1 MSDRTAYQ
9 KAITAAIAAAG
20 HAVEWK
26 PLHPAS
32 PHVLHIDGAP
42 CGSNL
47 TGDRPEVAGVWGSR
61 GSEWAKRRLSADPC
75 KAAATLIDRHAAV
88 IAERDDRH
96 AAVIAERERTA
107 AQNRRDDA
115 RQEHRL
121 AIEAAIGDVPARL
134 SVEVHPAA
142 VVLSLRLPSLTPEQ
156 AARLGDAIRGALA
169 PTRDLQADP
178 VTDDE
183 GGPW

>member
-1 MSDRTAYQ
+1 MSARTAYQ
-9 KAITAAIAAAG
+9 EAIATVIAAAG

-42 CGSNL
+42 CGSDL

-88 IAERDDRH
+88 IAER
-96 AAVIAERERTA
+96 ERTA

-134 SVEVHPAA
+134 LVEVHPAA

-169 PTRDLQADP
+169 AQPSGGDP
-178 VTDDE
+178 NPWPDHE
-183 GGPW
+183 GGP

>member
-1 MSDRTAYQ
+1 MNEPTTAYQ
-9 KAITAAIAAAG
+9 ETIAAAIAAAG

-26 PLHPAS
+26 PLHAS
-32 PHVLHIDGAP
+32 TSFAVLHIDGAP

-75 KAAATLIDRHAAV
+75 KAAATLI
-88 IAERDDRH
+88 DRH

>member
-1 MSDRTAYQ
+1 MNEPTTEYQ
-9 KAITAAIAAAG
+9 KAIAAGIAAAG

-75 KAAATLIDRHAAV
+75 KAAATLI
-88 IAERDDRH
+88 DRH

>member
-1 MSDRTAYQ
+1 MNEPTTAYQ
-9 KAITAAIAAAG
+9 ETIAAAIVAAG
-20 HAVEWK
+20 HAVEWR

-42 CGSNL
+42 CGSDL

-88 IAERDDRH
+88 IAER
-96 AAVIAERERTA
+96 ERTA

-115 RQEHRL
+115 RQERRL

-142 VVLSLRLPSLTPEQ
+142 VVISLRLPSLTPEQ
-156 AARLGDAIRGALA
+156 AARLGNAIRGALA
-169 PTRDLQADP
+169 DGGDP
-178 VTDDE
+178 NPWPDHE
-183 GGPW
+183 GGP

>member
-88 IAERDDRH
+88 IAER
-96 AAVIAERERTA
+96 ERTA

-115 RQEHRL
+115 RQERRL

-169 PTRDLQADP
+169 GQPSGGDHNPWPDH
-178 VTDDE
+178 E
-183 GGPW
+183 GGP